1 MNMTAEEKA
10 EIKRKFSK
18 LLNSIQKRSV
28 ISEATYETINNMADE
43 FTSELY
49 AKIDSIWGQ
58 IDESEANHEQKHH

>member
-49 AKIDSIWGQ
+49 AKIDSIWGNAN
-58 IDESEANHEQKHH
+58 ESEAKHG

>member
-28 ISEATYETINNMADE
+28 ISEATYETINNMADD

-49 AKIDSIWGQ
+49 AKIDSIWGKT
-58 IDESEANHEQKHH
+58 DESEVSHG